1 MHIIIV
7 GCGRVGGELAN
18 ILSAEGHNVVVVDK
32 KQEAFSRLGHG
43 FNGMTLTGNGFDVEL
58 LKEAGI
64 EKAEALCAVSDDD
77 NTNIMASQVA
87 KRMFQVP
94 RVIARVYDPHK
105 ADVYDK
111 LGLDI
116 ISGTLLVAAM
126 IRDKLMERSLTTFL
140 VESGEVGVMEIEV
153 GEKLAGKRVEEVNIP
168 GELLVSVVMKPTG
181 AVLPGPDDILCK
193 GERIFAIVKMSDLK
207 KIKEKVGM

>member
-105 ADVYDK
+105 AEVYDK
-111 LGLDI
+111 LGLDT
-116 ISGTLLVAAM
+116 ISGTLLVAAL
-126 IRDKLMERSLTTFL
+126 IRDKL
-140 VESGEVGVMEIEV
+140 
-153 GEKLAGKRVEEVNIP
+153 
-168 GELLVSVVMKPTG
+168 
-181 AVLPGPDDILCK
+181 
-193 GERIFAIVKMSDLK
+193 GERMLT
-207 KIKEKVGM
+207 